1 MSDDRFK
8 LLFEHSSDAHF
19 IVIDDV
25 ITDCNPATVSLLN
38 AKSKEDVLKIHP
50 GLLSPEFQPDGQRS
64 RDKLIEMDRAAK
76 VKGFHRFEWIHRKL
90 TGEDF
95 PVQVTLNTLEIG
107 GRPGMIAVWH
117 DLTELK
123 EKEADLRKAHDKMR
137 KDLEAAAII
146 QQSLLPVS
154 SPRVKGLRAGWA
166 FKPSEELGG
175 DILNIF
181 PLDDKH
187 VGMYVLDVTG
197 HGVGA
202 SLLSVAASHF
212 LSPYSESSF
221 IRSSKTA
228 NKLDLARPA
237 EVADKLNR
245 HFTANPDALHLFTLL
260 YGVLN
265 VETLEFC
272 YVCAGHPQ
280 PIIISKDGKAHLTAG
295 SGMPIGVD
303 QNFEYAELCLKLKP
317 GDRLYLYSDGVTEAR
332 NHKHEQFGPDRLMS
346 CLSKA
351 PAMSL
356 SDSAYHVIGQ
366 VGMWCAPK
374 YPDDDMTL
382 LVCEMVE
389 GCAGK
394 TLEEC
399 L

>member
-8 LLFEHSSDAHF
+8 LLFEHSSDAHL
-19 IVIDDV
+19 IVIDGV

-38 AKSKEDVLKIHP
+38 AKNKEEVLRIHP
-50 GLLSPEFQPDGQRS
+50 AKLSPEFQPDGRRS
-64 RDKLIEMDRAAK
+64 DEKSVEMDRVAAER
-76 VKGFHRFEWIHRKL
+76 GLHRFEWIHRKI

-95 PVQVTLNTLEIG
+95 PVQATLNALTIG
-107 GRPGMIAVWH
+107 GRPAMIAVWH

-123 EKEADLRKAHDKMR
+123 ETEGDLRRVNDKMR
-137 KDLEAAAII
+137 KDLEAAALI

-154 SPRVKGLRAGWA
+154 SPRIKGLRAGWA

-181 PLDDKH
+181 PLDEEH
-187 VGMYVLDVTG
+187 VGLYVLDVTG

-212 LSPYSESSF
+212 LSPFSEASF
-221 IRSSKTA
+221 IRSNKSA
-228 NKLDLARPA
+228 NKLALARPA
-237 EVADKLNR
+237 EVAEKLNR
-245 HFTANPDALHLFTLL
+245 HFTANPDALQLFTLL

-265 VETLEFC
+265 VHTLEFC

-303 QNFEYAELCLKLKP
+303 QNFEYAELCIKLKP
-317 GDRLYLYSDGVTEAR
+317 GDRMYLYSDGLTEAR
-332 NHKHEQFGPDRLMS
+332 NVRQEQFGPERLMS
-346 CLSKA
+346 YLSKT
-351 PAMSL
+351 PQMPL
-356 SDSAYHVIGQ
+356 SDGAYHMIGQ
-366 VGMWCAPK
+366 VEKWCAPSK
-374 YPDDDMTL
+374 PDDDMTL

>member
-1 MSDDRFK
+1 MTDDRFK

-19 IVIDDV
+19 IVIDGV

-38 AKSKEDVLKIHP
+38 AKNKDEVLKVHP
-50 GLLSPEFQPDGQRS
+50 AKLSPDFQPDGRLS
-64 RDKLIEMDRAAK
+64 EKKSEEMDWLAHE
-76 VKGFHRFEWIHRKL
+76 KGYHRFEWIHRKL

-95 PVQVTLNTLEIG
+95 PVQVTLNALEID

-123 EKEADLRKAHDKMR
+123 KTEGDLRRVNDKLK
-137 KDLEAAAII
+137 KDLEAAAMI
-146 QQSLLPVS
+146 QRSLLPVS
-154 SPRVKGLRAGWA
+154 SPRIKGLRAGWA

-181 PLDDKH
+181 PLDENN
-187 VGMYVLDVTG
+187 VGLYVLDVTG

-212 LSPYSESSF
+212 LSPFSESSF
-221 IRSSKTA
+221 IRSNKTA

-237 EVADKLNR
+237 EVAEKLNR
-245 HFTANPDALHLFTLL
+245 HFTANPDVLQLFTLL

-280 PIIISKDGKAHLTAG
+280 PIIISKDGRAHLTAG

-332 NHKHEQFGPDRLMS
+332 NDKHEQFGSDRLMT

-351 PAMSL
+351 PAMTL
-356 SDSAYHVIGQ
+356 SDNANYLIGQ
-366 VGMWCAPK
+366 VEKWCAPSS
-374 YPDDDMTL
+374 PDDDMTL

>member
-1 MSDDRFK
+1 M
-8 LLFEHSSDAHF
+8 
-19 IVIDDV
+19 
-25 ITDCNPATVSLLN
+25 
-38 AKSKEDVLKIHP
+38 LKIHP
-50 GLLSPEFQPDGQRS
+50 AKLSPEFQPDGHS
-64 RDKLIEMDRAAK
+64 SEIKSEEMEWIANE
-76 VKGFHRFEWIHRKL
+76 KGFHRFEWIHRKL

-95 PVQVTLNTLEIG
+95 PVQVTLNAVEIG

-137 KDLEAAAII
+137 RDLEAAAVI

-154 SPRVKGLRAGWA
+154 SPRVRGLRAGWA

-181 PLDDKH
+181 PLDEKH

-212 LSPYSESSF
+212 LSPFSEASF
-221 IRSSKTA
+221 IRSKLGSKT
-228 NKLDLARPA
+228 DLARPA
-237 EVADKLNR
+237 EVAEKLNR
-245 HFTANPDALHLFTLL
+245 HFTSNPDLLHLFTLL

-272 YVCAGHPQ
+272 YVCAGHPV
-280 PIIISKDGKAHLTAG
+280 PIIVSKEGKVHIASG

-303 QNFEYAELCLKLKP
+303 QNFEYAELCMKLKP
-317 GDRLYLYSDGVTEAR
+317 GDRFYLYSDGLTEAR
-332 NHKHEQFGPDRLMS
+332 DRQHEQFSDERLAKHLSQTRRMS
-346 CLSKA
+346 IFE
-351 PAMSL
+351 
-356 SDSAYHVIGQ
+356 SAQSVIAQ
-366 VGMWCAPK
+366 VEKWCSPRK
-374 YPDDDMTL
+374 PDDDMTIL
-382 LVCEMVE
+382 ACELVE
-389 GCAGK
+389 GCEGK
-394 TLEEC
+394 SLDEC

>member
-1 MSDDRFK
+1 MSDDRFR

-19 IVIDDV
+19 IIIDDV
-25 ITDCNPATVSLLN
+25 ITDCNQATVSLLN

-50 GLLSPEFQPDGQRS
+50 GLLSPEFQPDGRLS
-64 RDKLIEMDRAAK
+64 RDKLIEMDWVARE
-76 VKGFHRFEWIHRKL
+76 KGFHRFEWVHRKL

-123 EKEADLRKAHDKMR
+123 EKESELRQAHDKMR
-137 KDLEAAAII
+137 ADLEAAAVI
-146 QQSLLPVS
+146 QRSLLPVS
-154 SPRVKGLRAGWA
+154 SPRVKGLRSGWA
-166 FKPSEELGG
+166 FKPSDELGG

-181 PLDDKH
+181 PLDEKH

-212 LSPYSESSF
+212 LSPFSEASF
-221 IRSSKTA
+221 IRS
-228 NKLDLARPA
+228 KLGSQSGLARPA
-237 EVADKLNR
+237 EVAEKLNR
-245 HFTANPDALHLFTLL
+245 HFTANPDLLHLFTML

-265 VETLEFC
+265 VQTLEFC
-272 YVCAGHPQ
+272 YVCAGHPL
-280 PIIISKDGKAHLTAG
+280 PIVVSKEGKAQAAAG

-303 QNFEYAELCLKLKP
+303 QNFEYSELCMKLKP
-317 GDRLYLYSDGVTEAR
+317 GDRFYLYSDGLTEAR
-332 NHKHEQFGPDRLMS
+332 GRRREQFGEERLMAH
-346 CLSKA
+346 LSQ
-351 PAMSL
+351 MRRSSL
-356 SDSAYHVIGQ
+356 FESAQSVIRE
-366 VGMWCAPK
+366 VENWCSPSK
-374 YPDDDMTL
+374 PDDDMTL
-382 LVCEMVE
+382 LACELVE
-389 GCAGK
+389 GCDGK